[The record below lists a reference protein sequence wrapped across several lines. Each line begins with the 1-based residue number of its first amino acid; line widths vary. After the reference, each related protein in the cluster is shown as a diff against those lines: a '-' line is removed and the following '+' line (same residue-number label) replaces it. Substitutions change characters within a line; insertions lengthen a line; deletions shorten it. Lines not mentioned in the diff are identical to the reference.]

1 MAMSLDWGLPFR
13 AELGEAYDIVVT
25 SVILYLF
32 IIAAVRVLGVR
43 SISHMNNFDW
53 ITIVAIGAISGASIV
68 TPQVTAVH
76 GMLAIG
82 ALFGMQW
89 LVTWLASRSDTCA
102 NLFKENPRV
111 LVQDGRV
118 DKELLKHERVTEE
131 EVMAEV
137 RGKGLENLDQVK
149 AVVLESDSTVSVVP
163 KDAENHQV
171 AMQNV
176 DD

>member
-1 MAMSLDWGLPFR
+1 MDWSVPFR
-13 AELGEAYDIVVT
+13 ISWQDAYDMVVT
-25 SVILYLF
+25 TVLLYIF

-68 TPQVTAVH
+68 TPQVSAVH

-82 ALFGMQW
+82 ALFAMQW
-89 LVTWLASRSDTCA
+89 LVTWLAARSETCA
-102 NLFKENPRV
+102 NLFKENPRI
-111 LVQDGRV
+111 LVADGRV

-131 EVMAEV
+131 EVLAEV
-137 RGKGLENLDQVK
+137 RGKGLESFEQVK

-163 KDAENHQV
+163 KDEEQHQG
-171 AMQNV
+171 AMQDV
-176 DD
+176 ED